1 MNTAVALLPLVE
13 ADPSIL
19 LTDPAKLPAWVAE
32 KRAEVAAVSY
42 DLSTQKGRDALKAVA
57 FKVTK
62 TKTAA
67 DAAGKKMNEAARAKI
82 NLVDEMRRAVRD
94 TLDPLADEIKKPVT
108 DWEAAEKARQ
118 TARDAILTAINNAVP
133 SFDATPAD
141 IEAMIA
147 EIEALD
153 ITEALFGSQHNEAAD
168 RRGAAL
174 SSLREARARAKQY
187 EANCA
192 EIERLRLEA
201 EQRELRDRMA
211 AEAKRQAEEE
221 AERAAQEEARKAR
234 AAEDQKA
241 REEAAA
247 KAAAAKAQ
255 AEAER
260 RAQEERAQ
268 QEAAHKA
275 ELARL
280 QKIADDE
287 AKARKAEADRIA
299 AEKAEAERRAA
310 DREHRGKVMAEAKA
324 AIMEHGGVEEDAA
337 KKIVLAIVGGS
348 VPHMSVRF

>member
-1 MNTAVALLPLVE
+1 MNTAVALLSLVE

-67 DAAGKKMNEAARAKI
+67 DAAGKKMNEAARAQIAVIDKA
-82 NLVDEMRRAVRD
+82 RRTVWDA
-94 TLDPLADEIKKPVT
+94 LEPLADEIRKPVT
-108 DWEAAEKARQ
+108 DWEDAEKARQ
-118 TARDAILTAINNAVP
+118 SARDAILTAINNAVP

-147 EIEALD
+147 DIEALD
-153 ITEALFGSQHNEAAD
+153 ITESLFGSQHNEAAD
-168 RRGAAL
+168 RRGATL
-174 SSLREARARAKQY
+174 SSLREALARAKQY

-201 EQRELRDRMA
+201 EERAERDRVA
-211 AEAKRQAEEE
+211 AEVERQRQEE
-221 AERAAQEEARKAR
+221 AGRRAQEEARKAR
-234 AAEDQKA
+234 AAEEQKA

-247 KAAAAKAQ
+247 RAAAAKAQ
-255 AEAER
+255 ADAER
-260 RAQEERAQ
+260 RAQEERAK

-275 ELARL
+275 ELARV

-287 AKARKAEADRIA
+287 AQARKVEANRIA
-299 AEKAEAERRAA
+299 AEKADAERRAA
-310 DREHRGKVMAEAKA
+310 DREHRGKVMAEAKV
-324 AIMEHGGVEEDAA
+324 AIMEHGGVDEDAA

-348 VPHMSVRF
+348 VPHMSVKF